1 MKKLNERIK
10 KIREELHLSQEYVAK
25 YMNLNRTAISQI
37 ESGNRKVSAEELKVF
52 SELFG
57 ITADELINGN
67 EERIPENMFVRSF
80 EELDEADKKEIMN
93 LIKFKKMMKE
103 KPINNV

>member
-1 MKKLNERIK
+1 MKRINERIK
-10 KIREELHLSQEYVAK
+10 EIREELHLSQEYVAK

-37 ESGNRKVSAEELKVF
+37 ESGNRKISAEELKKF

-57 ITADELINGN
+57 VTTDELLNGN
-67 EERIPENMFVRSF
+67 EEEIPDNMFARSF
-80 EELDEADKKEIMN
+80 NELDDADKKEIMN

-103 KPINNV
+103 KSIDNV